1 MTSRLK
7 IKHTSTYNYDKAIG
21 SSYNE
26 ARFTPAATSWQI
38 PLESSLTVEAASWQ
52 FPFIDYWGT
61 SVRAFE
67 VNRPHAQLVLES
79 ISLVEVDAARQPSP
93 QPISWTDL
101 GDPKLRDAFVE
112 YLSPTPSTTPGHEW
126 SALAREAAAGL
137 GPHEAGLAISSLLH
151 SLMTYQPGAT
161 GVHTTAAEA
170 WEERQ
175 GVCQDYA
182 HLLVGSLRDLGIPAR
197 YVSGYLHPTRNAPIG
212 ETKVGES
219 HAWVEWWAGAWVGH
233 DPTND
238 IASGERHVIVGR
250 GRDYGDV
257 PPFKG
262 IVAGSAAT
270 TLTVAVEIVRLA

>member
-1 MTSRLK
+1 MTSRLR
-7 IKHTSTYNYDKAIG
+7 IKHTSTYDYDKPIG

-26 ARFTPAATSWQI
+26 ARLTPAATAWQV

-67 VNRPHAQLVLES
+67 VNRPHTQLVLES
-79 ISLVEVDAARQPSP
+79 ISLVEVDAAHLPEP
-93 QPISWTDL
+93 APITWADL
-101 GDPKLRDAFVE
+101 ADPKLTDAFVE
-112 YLSPTPSTTPGHEW
+112 YLSATPSTMPGDEW

-137 GPHEAGLAISSLLH
+137 APHEASLAISSLLH

-161 GVHTTAAEA
+161 GVQTTAAEA
-170 WEERQ
+170 WEERR

-182 HLLVGSLRDLGIPAR
+182 HLLVGSLRELGIPAR

-212 ETKVGES
+212 EPKVGES
-219 HAWVEWWAGAWVGH
+219 HAWVEWWSGAWIGH
-233 DPTND
+233 DPTNN

-250 GRDYGDV
+250 GRDYVDV

-270 TLTVAVEIVRLA
+270 TLNVAVEVVRLA